1 MKQLISERT
10 DILGQYEGGSLQD
23 MIKRLTEAVDMLP
36 EDQRASAEFEIDIQ
50 TYAYGEYPKLF
61 LKFKRPE
68 TDKEE
73 KTREERKALFE
84 KQADARDLAE
94 FKRLQKKFK

>member
-1 MKQLISERT
+1 
-10 DILGQYEGGSLQD
+10 
-23 MIKRLTEAVDMLP
+23 
-36 EDQRASAEFEIDIQ
+36 
-50 TYAYGEYPKLF
+50 